1 MDDSMADWLA
11 YARALLL
18 ARAPRDWEIVTSA
31 PTLLINDKALHIH
44 VKNPATPTAA
54 TLSLPDHVGHVV
66 CHLNER
72 GRDKGNRHAPD
83 SLADAPLCQV
93 VCLCHFLV
101 LLRLAK
107 I

>member
-1 MDDSMADWLA
+1 MQAYPKAMMDDSMADWLA

-44 VKNPATPTAA
+44 VKNPATPAA
-54 TLSLPDHVGHVV
+54 TLSLPKCPSQIMSVM
-66 CHLNER
+66 LY
-72 GRDKGNRHAPD
+72 A
-83 SLADAPLCQV
+83 
-93 VCLCHFLV
+93 
-101 LLRLAK
+101 